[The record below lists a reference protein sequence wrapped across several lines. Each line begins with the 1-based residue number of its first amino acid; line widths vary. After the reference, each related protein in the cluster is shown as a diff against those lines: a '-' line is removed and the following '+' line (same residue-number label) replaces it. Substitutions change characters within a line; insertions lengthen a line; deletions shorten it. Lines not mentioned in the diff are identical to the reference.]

1 MVLELI
7 IIIIF
12 IEINY
17 KFKKITVKNISIQ
30 GFFNCL
36 AKGVK
41 ILDGM
46 KCSTLFAPILLKL
59 GSLKFSL

>member
-1 MVLELI
+1 MYKILTQTDLH
-7 IIIIF
+7 
-12 IEINY
+12 Y
-17 KFKKITVKNISIQ
+17 KFKKITLKNISIH

-41 ILDGM
+41 IFDGM

-59 GSLKFSL
+59 GSLKFSLVLV

>member
-1 MVLELI
+1 MYKILTQTDLH
-7 IIIIF
+7 
-12 IEINY
+12 Y
-17 KFKKITVKNISIQ
+17 KFKQITLKNISIH

-46 KCSTLFAPILLKL
+46 KCSTLFAPRQ
-59 GSLKFSL
+59 SF

>member
-1 MVLELI
+1 M

-17 KFKKITVKNISIQ
+17 KFKKITLKNISIH

-46 KCSTLFAPILLKL
+46 KCRTLFAPIFLKL
-59 GSLKFSL
+59 GSD

>member
-1 MVLELI
+1 MLTQIDLH
-7 IIIIF
+7 
-12 IEINY
+12 Y
-17 KFKKITVKNISIQ
+17 KFKKITLRNISIH

-46 KCSTLFAPILLKL
+46 KCSSLFAPILLKL
-59 GSLKFSL
+59 GSLKYSLVLV